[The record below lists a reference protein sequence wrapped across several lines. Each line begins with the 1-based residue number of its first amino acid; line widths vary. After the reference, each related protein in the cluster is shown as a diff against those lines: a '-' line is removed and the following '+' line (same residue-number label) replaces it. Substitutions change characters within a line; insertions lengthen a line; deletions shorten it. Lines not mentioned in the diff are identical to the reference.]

1 MVQKILI
8 IDDDV
13 AFGTMLQSW
22 FRRNGFEPVL
32 CTKVESTKVEL
43 IKEKFDLVLT
53 DLRLPDGDGI
63 EILQWIRDRKMAVPV
78 IVMSGYGE
86 IQSAVSAMKLGA
98 EDFLE
103 KPINPSMLKEKIEL
117 ALSKKEKVAVSV
129 TKEKKA
135 VKNGMLVGNSDVA
148 KLMYSHILKV
158 APTRMTV
165 LIRGESGTGKEYAA
179 SMIHSNSSRCNEAF
193 IAVDCGSLSSELAP
207 SELFGHLKGSF
218 TSAGNDKIG
227 VFQQASGGTVFL
239 DEVGNLPYDV
249 QVQLLRALQ
258 EQKIRPV
265 GSAKDIKVDVRIIV
279 ATNEDLEVAI
289 SEGRFR
295 EDLYHRLNEFS
306 LFVPPLREREG
317 DIELFAMEFL
327 RQANEE
333 LDRDIQ
339 GFSDVAI
346 QNMKSNYWSGNL
358 RELRNVVRRAAL
370 FAIGDIIM
378 AEDLPAFSTP
388 KIDNLA
394 LRPDN
399 EKQQIEAAL
408 IKAHGNKT
416 LVAQLL
422 RIDRKTLYNKMHQYG
437 IKL

>member
-158 APTRMTV
+158 APTR
-165 LIRGESGTGKEYAA
+165 R
-179 SMIHSNSSRCNEAF
+179 
-193 IAVDCGSLSSELAP
+193 
-207 SELFGHLKGSF
+207 
-218 TSAGNDKIG
+218 
-227 VFQQASGGTVFL
+227 
-239 DEVGNLPYDV
+239 
-249 QVQLLRALQ
+249 
-258 EQKIRPV
+258 
-265 GSAKDIKVDVRIIV
+265 
-279 ATNEDLEVAI
+279 
-289 SEGRFR
+289 
-295 EDLYHRLNEFS
+295 
-306 LFVPPLREREG
+306 
-317 DIELFAMEFL
+317 
-327 RQANEE
+327 
-333 LDRDIQ
+333 
-339 GFSDVAI
+339 
-346 QNMKSNYWSGNL
+346 
-358 RELRNVVRRAAL
+358 
-370 FAIGDIIM
+370 
-378 AEDLPAFSTP
+378 
-388 KIDNLA
+388 
-394 LRPDN
+394 
-399 EKQQIEAAL
+399 
-408 IKAHGNKT
+408 
-416 LVAQLL
+416 
-422 RIDRKTLYNKMHQYG
+422 
-437 IKL
+437 